1 MYQNVFKRLLSLR
14 NFGIL
19 KIRTGQMSFF
29 LNDSLVSIT
38 IRIFKILVFLAQYFN
53 VRIKMTGI
61 WLMILCRV
69 QLFQSNLGKSCVE
82 LYDNLV
88 TVLSISQVVFN
99 NIQSSLYVLL
109 GRCVLMSVGLH
120 LGKSLTC
127 IGIFDRLWWKLL
139 FRGIQ
144 GRFSSLDGLWI
155 LTWRWKG
162 LCQQIKRKEFFK
174 VVELTS
180 KLLLDGNRL
189 IEYFGSSRAIFKRKM
204 RLSQQSHKQ
213 RVKIPDIYA

>member
-53 VRIKMTGI
+53 VRIKISRI

-69 QLFQSNLGKSCVE
+69 QLFQRNLGKSCVE

-88 TVLSISQVVFN
+88 TVLSISQIVFN
-99 NIQSSLYVLL
+99 NIQSSLDVLL

-144 GRFSSLDGLWI
+144 GRFSSLDGL
-155 LTWRWKG
+155 
-162 LCQQIKRKEFFK
+162 
-174 VVELTS
+174 
-180 KLLLDGNRL
+180 
-189 IEYFGSSRAIFKRKM
+189 
-204 RLSQQSHKQ
+204 
-213 RVKIPDIYA
+213 